1 MEFLINMQS
10 FASKVFVYAL
20 PCQNINHLCLS
31 DSQVQ
36 VQSVR
41 KIDDDRDEKKQTFDY
56 ISGKKERKGQ
66 KMQTSILKSHRIE
79 LCKFDNN
86 NQ

>member
-41 KIDDDRDEKKQTFDY
+41 KIDDDRDEKNKHLIIFREKKKEK
-56 ISGKKERKGQ
+56 GKKCK
-66 KMQTSILKSHRIE
+66 HRY
-79 LCKFDNN
+79 
-86 NQ
+86 